1 MLEDELSQERMD
13 REHQKH
19 RIDELES
26 RLSTAMDELE
36 HIKFVFLFD
45 FYFDAKTEHNFMC
58 FCNATDSSFK
68 QCIRTSPCISLVHSR
83 LASLTGCMHF
93 VYQILHH
100 LSGHKCR
107 DRFSVLLE

>member
-13 REHQKH
+13 REHQRH

-45 FYFDAKTEHNFMC
+45 FYFDAKTWHNFMC
-58 FCNATDSSFK
+58 FAMHPIQVLNNVYE
-68 QCIRTSPCISLVHSR
+68 RVHVEVWFIPDWYR
-83 LASLTGCMHF
+83 
-93 VYQILHH
+93 
-100 LSGHKCR
+100 
-107 DRFSVLLE
+107 

>member
-13 REHQKH
+13 REHQRH

-45 FYFDAKTEHNFMC
+45 FYLVYLSNFYFDANAWHKFVC
-58 FCNATDSSFK
+58 FAMHPIQVLSNVYE
-68 QCIRTSPCISLVHSR
+68 RVH
-83 LASLTGCMHF
+83 
-93 VYQILHH
+93 V
-100 LSGHKCR
+100 
-107 DRFSVLLE
+107 